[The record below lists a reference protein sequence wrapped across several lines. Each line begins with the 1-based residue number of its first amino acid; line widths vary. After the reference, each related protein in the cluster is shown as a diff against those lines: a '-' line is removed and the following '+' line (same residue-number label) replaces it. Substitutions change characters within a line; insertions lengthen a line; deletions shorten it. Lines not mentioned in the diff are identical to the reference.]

1 MTRNSPDDATRRGT
15 SDAEAIEGLLAYAQT
30 GSRWGGAALR
40 RARQAVARSRA
51 LATEFPEHT
60 ALLARS
66 LRLTARLLLKRGK
79 AVEALPMAQEAAA
92 LTRAMGGAPL
102 VTSLMHLAEVYEALH
117 RYSEAA
123 ATMAEADRISP
134 PEAP

>member
-15 SDAEAIEGLLAYAQT
+15 SDVEAIEGLLAYAQT

-40 RARQAVARSRA
+40 RARDAVARSRA
-51 LATEFPEHT
+51 LAEESPEHT

-66 LRLTARLLLKRGK
+66 LRTMAALLLKRGR
-79 AVEALPMAQEAAA
+79 AVEALPVAQEAAA

-102 VTSLMHLAEVYEALH
+102 VASLMRLAEVYEALH

-123 ATMAEADRISP
+123 AAMAEADRIPP